1 MTTTESAAVAAV
13 YTLILAAFV
22 FREVKAK
29 QFVNFMADAGVT
41 SGVVMCNVFF
51 IMVFSRLLLQE
62 GLPNY
67 ILSILLSVSE
77 NRWVI
82 MIMLNLFMILL
93 GMLMDDTCAC
103 LLVATILAPVVVEMG
118 FSPYQFAAIVGVN
131 LGMGCITPP
140 TAPFLY
146 MSSRLT
152 GVPVKDM
159 MKDVL
164 ILLATVYLPV
174 LIITV
179 AFPDFSLWLPKL
191 VLGDKFSM
199 F

>member
-1 MTTTESAAVAAV
+1 
-13 YTLILAAFV
+13 
-22 FREVKAK
+22 
-29 QFVNFMADAGVT
+29 MADAGIT

-62 GLPNY
+62 GLPKY
-67 ILSILLSVSE
+67 ILSILLSISD
-77 NRWVI
+77 NPWI
-82 MIMLNLFMILL
+82 IMLMINLFMVLL

-103 LLVATILAPVVVEMG
+103 LLVATILAPVVVDLG
-118 FSPYQFAAIVGVN
+118 ISPYQFAAIVGVN

-146 MSSRLT
+146 MSSRIT

-164 ILLATVYLPV
+164 LILLLVYLPV
-174 LIITV
+174 LIVTTV
-179 AFPDFSLWLPKL
+179 FPDFSLWLPKL

>member
-1 MTTTESAAVAAV
+1 M
-13 YTLILAAFV
+13 
-22 FREVKAK
+22 
-29 QFVNFMADAGVT
+29 
-41 SGVVMCNVFF
+41 
-51 IMVFSRLLLQE
+51 
-62 GLPNY
+62 
-67 ILSILLSVSE
+67 
-77 NRWVI
+77 
-82 MIMLNLFMILL
+82 
-93 GMLMDDTCAC
+93 
-103 LLVATILAPVVVEMG
+103 ATILAPVVIELG

-164 ILLATVYLPV
+164 IILATVYLPV